1 MNSRDLVQ
9 DHLKTYPTKGCL
21 SQVNG
26 SLSKDDA
33 KIAGNEENLNMEAKN
48 SENVS
53 NVTDMNTCE
62 FCGENFY
69 LAKEL
74 QNHVKIHSSDRPYS
88 CKICYRDF
96 THRHNLKRHM
106 MSHSDNSVQCG
117 LCSRTFKETFYLQMH
132 MKVHAEENC
141 RKCEICGQLV
151 AKTEMPAHVDTHIK
165 PIEENPTYAQIAGRV
180 KEILNE
186 NNVALDLTK
195 KDGYSKKT
203 LMKMNVAQLKK
214 LMVKDNDN

>member
-1 MNSRDLVQ
+1 
-9 DHLKTYPTKGCL
+9 
-21 SQVNG
+21 
-26 SLSKDDA
+26 
-33 KIAGNEENLNMEAKN
+33 
-48 SENVS
+48 
-53 NVTDMNTCE
+53 MNTCE
-62 FCGENFY
+62 FCGENFD
-69 LAKEL
+69 LVEEL
-74 QNHVKIHSSDRPYS
+74 KNHVKIHSGDRPYS

-117 LCSRTFKETFYLQMH
+117 LCSRTFKEAFYLQMH

-151 AKTEMPAHVDTHIK
+151 AKAEMPAHVNIHIK

-195 KDGYSKKT
+195 KDGYSKKN

-214 LMVKDNDN
+214 LMVKDNENASKAEIC